1 MSIARFLIYGLELL
15 TIIILGF
22 QCLLDRCKRLQ
33 YKVRVEGR
41 VTRVRADL
49 MTDYTLTRGGS
60 FTRSCQTSR
69 SALIT
74 AESDRPVAAVRRSG
88 RLPITTATTIRMP
101 RLADGGNEPGVA
113 KPCATSPAVPPAVAG
128 PSKPRPSS
136 SIREATELGAK
147 PKRPIVF
154 PRTSFLDTDSSTEEG
169 GTVVQTTAS
178 VHPVPV
184 TLYVR
189 AASQSW
195 TKVSTGIT
203 DGDGRFRS
211 FFADGQPGLAAGV
224 YKLHF
229 DVGPYFRGRSV
240 ESLYPFIE
248 IVFTVAD
255 PTQHY
260 HIPLLLNPFG
270 YSTYRGS

>member
-1 MSIARFLIYGLELL
+1 MQNLS
-15 TIIILGF
+15 THIL
-22 QCLLDRCKRLQ
+22 D
-33 YKVRVEGR
+33 
-41 VTRVRADL
+41 T
-49 MTDYTLTRGGS
+49 TRG
-60 FTRSCQTSR
+60 
-69 SALIT
+69 
-74 AESDRPVAAVRRSG
+74 
-88 RLPITTATTIRMP
+88 
-101 RLADGGNEPGVA
+101 
-113 KPCATSPAVPPAVAG
+113 KPAP
-128 PSKPRPSS
+128 
-136 SIREATELGAK
+136 E
-147 PKRPIVF
+147 
-154 PRTSFLDTDSSTEEG
+154 
-169 GTVVQTTAS
+169 
-178 VHPVPV
+178 VPV

-229 DVGPYFRGRSV
+229 DVGPYFRSRSV

-248 IVFTVAD
+248 VSVSGLGLLFGSARSCVSNSLSYLLSFPQIVFTVAD

>member
-1 MSIARFLIYGLELL
+1 MIRCARHQSRHRARALSVALTVLLIATTAAAAAV
-15 TIIILGF
+15 TINGSLRSDSTDTMQNLSTHIL
-22 QCLLDRCKRLQ
+22 D
-33 YKVRVEGR
+33 
-41 VTRVRADL
+41 T
-49 MTDYTLTRGGS
+49 TRG
-60 FTRSCQTSR
+60 
-69 SALIT
+69 
-74 AESDRPVAAVRRSG
+74 
-88 RLPITTATTIRMP
+88 
-101 RLADGGNEPGVA
+101 
-113 KPCATSPAVPPAVAG
+113 KPAP
-128 PSKPRPSS
+128 
-136 SIREATELGAK
+136 E
-147 PKRPIVF
+147 
-154 PRTSFLDTDSSTEEG
+154 
-169 GTVVQTTAS
+169 
-178 VHPVPV
+178 VPV

-189 AASQSW
+189 TTSQTW

-203 DGDGRFRS
+203 DADGRFKS
-211 FFADGQPGLAAGV
+211 FFAPGQPGLEMGV